1 MRESRL
7 VEPLAGKV
15 VQHRRVRLERG
26 RAPRAE
32 SDDQCGSPNPAFRC
46 TRRTMPS
53 SSIGRTTCP
62 RSLTTRLRTGSGKRS
77 SIARPTPRS
86 TSTGRIE
93 TGRFAIASASLR
105 SLSARRSGSTCS
117 TSMTARPHTVAS
129 ELLDDE
135 RLQLARPRPAPERVQ
150 ALGVDDD
157 EDDVVGRRARLE
169 PDPAVV
175 DQPIDLARRL
185 EPVEHGAREHQRAQE
200 PEQPQQGDPAPPRAA
215 RSALGEV
222 LHVPTDA
229 IPERAFNAVP
239 SAPRAGSRADRST
252 SASSARRRAVGA
264 SCGGGSRAC
273 RRCAC

>member
-1 MRESRL
+1 MRLAEPRL
-7 VEPLAGKV
+7 QVHPAHDAVVIDRQDHVPQIADHPAQNRQRQTLVDRPTDAALDQHRQDRDRQVRDRVGQPAV
-15 VQHRRVRLERG
+15 ALGAQVRLDVQHV
-26 RAPRAE
+26 
-32 SDDQCGSPNPAFRC
+32 DDR
-46 TRRTMPS
+46 
-53 SSIGRTTCP
+53 
-62 RSLTTRLRTGSGKRS
+62 
-77 SIARPTPRS
+77 
-86 TSTGRIE
+86 
-93 TGRFAIASASLR
+93 
-105 SLSARRSGSTCS
+105 
-117 TSMTARPHTVAS
+117 RPHTVAS

-200 PEQPQQGDPAPPRAA
+200 PEQPQQGDPAPLRAA